1 MKAIRLPLGCI
12 LVAALVQSPL
22 MGQALDLSRPPA
34 IGNPPVLHF
43 PTVREDSLPS
53 GLALYVVEQHE
64 VPVVQFTLVIQ
75 GGAREDGDVAGLAT
89 FTAKMLQEGA
99 DTLDAFGVAAQAEY
113 LGADL
118 STDAD
123 WDRSFASL
131 KVPRRSLRP
140 ALQLLATLVLQPT
153 FRTSETKRQ
162 QSLRFASLRQSADEP
177 DSVARNAFYAVL
189 YPAGHPYHRPLGGD
203 SAGTARLDSALVR
216 HFWLRTYRP
225 SRAQMI
231 VSGDITAAEAK
242 KLVAHAFRNWRD
254 AADTK
259 HDGNQSVPAPAS
271 SETKVYLVDK
281 PGAAQSVI
289 AIGQPGV
296 ERKNPDYFALQ
307 VMNTVLGGSF
317 SSRLNQNLRETKGY
331 TYGAFS
337 GFVYRPVPGPFT
349 ATAAVRSEV
358 TDSSLIQFFRELRS
372 IRDSVVT
379 DTELRRAKSYIA
391 LGLPRDLETP
401 EQLAK
406 AVQTLI
412 LFDLPLDYYGQYVT
426 RIMSVTTED
435 VQRVARKYIDP
446 EHLSVLVV
454 GDEQKIRSGVAA
466 LRLGAMEERG
476 PWGEPRTS
484 Q

>member
-1 MKAIRLPLGCI
+1 MKMLRLAVPYLAI
-12 LVAALVQSPL
+12 AAAAQSPL
-22 MGQALDLSRPPA
+22 SAQAMDLSRAPA
-34 IGNPPVLHF
+34 IGSPPVLRF

-53 GLALYVVEQHE
+53 GLVLYVVEQHE

-75 GGAREDGDVAGLAT
+75 GGARQDGEAAGLAT
-89 FTAKMLQEGA
+89 FTATMLQEGA

-113 LGADL
+113 LGAKL
-118 STDAD
+118 STGAD
-123 WDRSFASL
+123 WDRSYVAV
-131 KVPRRSLRP
+131 KVPRRTMGR
-140 ALQLLATLVLQPT
+140 ALQLLATLTLDPM
-153 FRTSETKRQ
+153 FRTSEIRRQ
-162 QSLRFASLRQSADEP
+162 QSLRFASIRQSADEP

-189 YPAGHPYHRPLGGD
+189 YPVGHPYHRPLGGD
-203 SAGTARLDSALVR
+203 SAGTARLDSAVVR
-216 HFWLRTYRP
+216 HFWLRSYRP
-225 SRAQMI
+225 SRAQLI
-231 VSGDITAAEAK
+231 VSGDITAVEAK
-242 KLVAHAFRNWRD
+242 KLVAHAFRNWHD

-259 HDGNQSVPAPAS
+259 HGGNQSVAAPAAG
-271 SETKVYLVDK
+271 ETKVYLVDK
-281 PGAAQSVI
+281 PRAAQSVI
-289 AIGQPGV
+289 AIGQTGV

-337 GFVYRPVPGPFT
+337 GFTYRPVPGPFT

-372 IRDSVVT
+372 IRDSMVT
-379 DTELRRAKSYIA
+379 DAELRRAKSYIA

-412 LFDLPLDYYGQYVT
+412 LFDLPLDYYEQYVT
-426 RIMSVTTED
+426 RIMSVTAED

-454 GDEQKIRSGVAA
+454 GDEQKIRSGVEA
-466 LRLGAMEERG
+466 LRLGAIEDRG
-476 PWGEPRTS
+476 PGGEPRRS